1 MGGMFWNCSSL
12 TSLDLSHFDTS
23 SVQYIHVMFRGCSS
37 LTILDLSNFDL
48 SSVIRKENMLLS
60 MTSLTSLK
68 TPNTYPSNLTIDLP
82 KALYDVNGNEY
93 TTLATGNPT
102 ETWLKLAYTVSFN
115 SNGGT
120 GTMSNQ
126 IIQYN
131 TDTNLHTNTFTRTN
145 YTFAGWNTRADGT
158 GTAYL
163 DGASV
168 NALASANETITLY
181 AQWAVISYTV
191 TLDSNEGN
199 IIDNVNLLSYETT
212 MERNNDQ
219 YIVSGTT
226 NTAGIYVPSEAFEGG
241 KTYILRFKIQK
252 VDGSLTALGGHLVH
266 TQIYFKID
274 GSNSSS
280 RYTDYYS
287 TTNNIPNDTNVH
299 TVELKF
305 TYNGS
310 TSGVDRNIYIQP
322 NRAKTDYFK
331 VKIFDVELEELSTTK
346 TVNFG
351 GTYGTL
357 PTPTTPGY
365 QFAGWNGK
373 NLLDLYGRT
382 QGLCNG
388 SDKTSQRNFEFDKYY
403 VGLTSNN
410 WCYVS
415 TIIKAELNN
424 NSWVVETSSSG
435 YGVGFPIKVKPNTN
449 YYVSFANH
457 QIIGIGFYDSSGNY
471 ISDYDYILTGFDSSR
486 TFTTP
491 SNCSILTIIL
501 RPNPNIESTYSNI
514 QLEEGSTATPYE
526 PYYVTSSTPLTRN
539 EDHTIYAKWT
549 PNTYSVAFNK
559 NDNAATGNMNNQSM
573 TYGTSS
579 NLTNNSYYK
588 RGYKFVGWNTASD
601 GTGTAYLNGASV
613 SNLTNVN
620 NGTVTLYAQWEKLMA
635 EDIGHTI
642 QDLNCED
649 VQCVIDELYYM
660 LY

>member
-1 MGGMFWNCSSL
+1 TAIWEVNNYEIV
-12 TSLDLSHFDTS
+12 FD
-23 SVQYIHVMFRGCSS
+23 
-37 LTILDLSNFDL
+37 
-48 SSVIRKENMLLS
+48 K
-60 MTSLTSLK
+60 
-68 TPNTYPSNLTIDLP
+68 
-82 KALYDVNGNEY
+82 
-93 TTLATGNPT
+93 
-102 ETWLKLAYTVSFN
+102 N
-115 SNGGT
+115 SNDAT

-126 IIQYN
+126 SMTYDESK
-131 TDTNLHTNTFTRTN
+131 TLTTNAFTRDG
-145 YTFAGWNTRADGT
+145 YTFVGWNTKADGT

-168 NALASANETITLY
+168 SNVASSGTVTLY
-181 AQWAVISYTV
+181 AQWAAISYTV

-199 IIDNVNLLSYETT
+199 IIDNVNLLSYETS

-252 VDGSLTALGGHLVH
+252 VDGSLTVLGGHLVH

-310 TSGVDRNIYIQP
+310 TSGVDRNVYIQP

-373 NLLDLYGRT
+373 NLLNYNDLLNDATVRGYSVDS
-382 QGLCNG
+382 NG
-388 SDKTSQRNFEFDKYY
+388 NISF
-403 VGLTSNN
+403 
-410 WCYVS
+410 
-415 TIIKAELNN
+415 
-424 NSWVVETSSSG
+424 SG
-435 YGVGFPIKVKPNTN
+435 TN
-449 YYVSFANH
+449 DYRAWN
-457 QIIGIGFYDSSGNY
+457 YDSSNWKFTLG
-471 ISDYDYILTGFDSSR
+471 SGDYKLLIYFSTQSSNDATGLQLIDESNNRIGLLSSSSLNGVSEVSLDFSIQSTTNLGILYKSIDAVYKIMIIDS
-486 TFTTP
+486 
-491 SNCSILTIIL
+491 NNSIIW
-501 RPNPNIESTYSNI
+501 
-514 QLEEGSTATPYE
+514 E

-539 EDHTIYAKWT
+539 EDHTLYAKWT
-549 PNTYSVAFNK
+549 PNTYSIVFDK
-559 NDNAATGNMNNQSM
+559 NDNAATGTMGNQSM